1 VETPLGE
8 VVDGCNKLGT
18 WLVTEWSEQASE
30 VAAKLDD
37 GTYDADSA
45 AADLAKTATLA
56 AESWFLLASE
66 ALAAVA
72 LLSRQERYIVEDTF
86 DAPAGARLELAG
98 PLEAG
103 FEQLLPVTLVSVV
116 PSQLAPTRTAFKLIA
131 DATTCAAGTYDGTVL
146 AFRDDAAPVEVFVS
160 LIVA

>member
-1 VETPLGE
+1 METPLGD

-30 VAAKLDD
+30 VAEKLDA
-37 GTYDADSA
+37 GTYDADA
-45 AADLAKTATLA
+45 AVADLASTATLA

-72 LLSRQERYIVEDTF
+72 LLSRQERYVVEDTF

-103 FEQLLPVTLVSVV
+103 FGELLPVTLLTLD
-116 PSQLAPTRTAFKLIA
+116 PSQLAPTETAFALRA
-131 DATTCAAGTYDGTVL
+131 DATSCGAGAYDGWVL
-146 AFRDDAAPVEVFVS
+146 AYTDGVPPVEVFVS
-160 LIVA
+160 LTIA